1 MVRIGVFGGTGPA
14 GQAVAVQFAAIG
26 TEVVLGSRS
35 LERAEGVVSSLRQR
49 WVGRDLALV
58 AGDNAAAAG
67 ADIVVLATPWEG
79 ALATVTDHA
88 DALEGKILV
97 SMVNILTRWGGHMV
111 PLVPPSG
118 SVAQAVAAA
127 VPGTRVAGAFHHLPA
142 TPWADLEHP
151 IEADV
156 LVCADQ
162 RPTAR
167 QVVDLVDG
175 LPGLRGIDAGGL
187 GSAMAIEAITAT
199 LVEVNRRYK
208 THAALRLTGLDGRP

>member
-1 MVRIGVFGGTGPA
+1 M
-14 GQAVAVQFAAIG
+14 QFAAIG
-26 TEVVLGSRS
+26 TEVVVGSRS
-35 LERAEGVVSSLRQR
+35 LERAEATVSSLTQR
-49 WVGRDLALV
+49 WAGRELALV

-67 ADIVVLATPWEG
+67 ADVVVLATPWEG

-88 DALEGKILV
+88 GALEGKILI

-118 SVAQAVAAA
+118 SVSQAVAAA
-127 VPGTRVAGAFHHLPA
+127 VPGTSVAGAFHHLPA
-142 TPWADLEHP
+142 VPWADLDHP
-151 IEADV
+151 LEADV

-199 LVEVNRRYK
+199 LLEVNRRYK

>member
-1 MVRIGVFGGTGPA
+1 
-14 GQAVAVQFAAIG
+14 VQFAAIG
-26 TEVVLGSRS
+26 TEVVVGSRS
-35 LERAEGVVSSLRQR
+35 LERAEATVSSLTQR
-49 WVGRDLALV
+49 WAGRELALV

-67 ADIVVLATPWEG
+67 ADVVVLATPWEG

-88 DALEGKILV
+88 GALEGKILI

-118 SVAQAVAAA
+118 SVSQAVAAA
-127 VPGTRVAGAFHHLPA
+127 VPGTSVAGAFHHLPA
-142 TPWADLEHP
+142 VPWADLDHP
-151 IEADV
+151 LEADV

-199 LVEVNRRYK
+199 LLEVNRRYK